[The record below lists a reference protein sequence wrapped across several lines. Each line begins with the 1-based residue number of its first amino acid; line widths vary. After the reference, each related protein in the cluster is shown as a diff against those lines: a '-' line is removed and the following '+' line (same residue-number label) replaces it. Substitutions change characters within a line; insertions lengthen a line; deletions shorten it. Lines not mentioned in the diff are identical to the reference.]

1 MRSMTKAVVLIV
13 CLVFALTVLSG
24 CGSEAKK
31 EMNSAVESATALL
44 ENGDKPY
51 DPATKENLE
60 KAIASA
66 EDASDDEAYKAV
78 TEEIGTAT
86 KAYEDSVKQLK
97 QVTNP
102 EESFLIERAK
112 TVDTITDVEAATEET
127 DVNKLMNKPGGYTS
141 YIAMKSSMLDDA
153 AADYYNSMSPV
164 EAGNDGGAV
173 IEAFAT
179 EEDAQNREQYLAGFD
194 GQGMLSPGT
203 HTVVGT
209 LLVRTSSELTA
220 TQEKELEQN
229 IIEALIRLEE

>member
-1 MRSMTKAVVLIV
+1 MKSIKIILVIAMCMIFAV
-13 CLVFALTVLSG
+13 AMLTG

-31 EMNSAVESATALL
+31 AMDSAVESATTLL
-44 ENGDKPY
+44 EKGDKPF
-51 DPATKENLE
+51 DPETQKNLEQAIADAEEAEDDEGYETVTKEIE
-60 KAIASA
+60 
-66 EDASDDEAYKAV
+66 
-78 TEEIGTAT
+78 TAT

-141 YIAMKSSMLDDA
+141 YIAMKSSMVDDEIGF
-153 AADYYNSMSPV
+153 YSSMGPV

-179 EEDAQNREQYLAGFD
+179 VEDAQKREEYLAGFD

-220 TQEKELEQN
+220 SQEKELEQK
-229 IIEALIRLEE
+229 IIEALIRLED